1 MRMLLGAHFSCR
13 GATLGLRA
21 SGWAGQEFAQ
31 QELVIF
37 REVWD
42 HGTQQLHIKC
52 WQQALKRPLLKCLCL
67 LQRHKY
73 LEYSKRHCLASAG
86 SKHFT

>member
-1 MRMLLGAHFSCR
+1 MSDTDLQPCSCHRHHIWPILGAHFSCR
-13 GATLGLRA
+13 GAMLGLRA
-21 SGWAGQEFAQ
+21 SGWAGQEFTQ

-52 WQQALKRPLLKCLCL
+52 WQ
-67 LQRHKY
+67 
-73 LEYSKRHCLASAG
+73 
-86 SKHFT
+86 